1 MCVGSGVVV
10 ASRTRPSVYSVEGL
24 LVVAERGEGV
34 LLVKQQSNAGKR
46 RFDGK
51 KKGSAR
57 RSCVHFSFFV
67 SLSSS
72 WTPACSPSV

>member
-51 KKGSAR
+51 KRAQLGEA
-57 RSCVHFSFFV
+57 V
-67 SLSSS
+67 S
-72 WTPACSPSV
+72 TSPFLCP

>member
-51 KKGSAR
+51 KKG
-57 RSCVHFSFFV
+57 
-67 SLSSS
+67 LSSAKLC
-72 WTPACSPSV
+72 PLLLFCVLE